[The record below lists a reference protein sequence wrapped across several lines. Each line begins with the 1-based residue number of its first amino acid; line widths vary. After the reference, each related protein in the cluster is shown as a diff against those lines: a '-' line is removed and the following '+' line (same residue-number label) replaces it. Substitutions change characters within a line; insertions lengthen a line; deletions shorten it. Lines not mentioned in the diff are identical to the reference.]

1 MLSEGLGAGPSV
13 QMATAGLTAEDRT
26 PFADA
31 VRDQARGAR
40 ALWEL
45 GGASG
50 LRPAVRD
57 GAGVAALGY
66 RRRRGGPAGA
76 GGALPPLLPPGP
88 TRRRAR
94 WLGPGPGPGSRRPG
108 AARGGAVA
116 AAAGECGSS
125 GAARCGR
132 RSVFS
137 FQGTVL

>member
-76 GGALPPLLPPGP
+76 G
-88 TRRRAR
+88 
-94 WLGPGPGPGSRRPG
+94 
-108 AARGGAVA
+108 V
-116 AAAGECGSS
+116 CG
-125 GAARCGR
+125 
-132 RSVFS
+132 
-137 FQGTVL
+137 VLRMRT